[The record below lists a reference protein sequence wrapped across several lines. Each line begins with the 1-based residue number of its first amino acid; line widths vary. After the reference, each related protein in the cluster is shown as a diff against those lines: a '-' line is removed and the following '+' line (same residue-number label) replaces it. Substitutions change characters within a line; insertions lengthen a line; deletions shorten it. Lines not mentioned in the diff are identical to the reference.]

1 MYSCLP
7 RSCWQIIHLS
17 SGTCLYMF
25 LYTCLFIHLSAGA
38 VCTLEHTLVRKHR
51 GSSRSSQRYC
61 HRVALH
67 AGKSFSE
74 INCVIWQNCW
84 IASSYRNQL
93 ITSSAESSNDVILA
107 ALPTRD
113 ISRSEVDARRRLLS
127 SMEFSSL
134 SGLQNSFFYNSVS
147 QKHCKMA
154 VIVIPNS
161 RKLRVKCQLED
172 WVYLDLDYCVY
183 SLGANTTGWSW

>member
-1 MYSCLP
+1 
-7 RSCWQIIHLS
+7 
-17 SGTCLYMF
+17 MF

-38 VCTLEHTLVRKHR
+38 VCTLEHTIVRKHR
-51 GSSRSSQRYC
+51 GSSRSSQRHC

-93 ITSSAESSNDVILA
+93 ITSSADDLMTSFWRNCRHVILPKWGWCMTT
-107 ALPTRD
+107 LIVLHRIQCTIRFT
-113 ISRSEVDARRRLLS
+113 E
-127 SMEFSSL
+127 
-134 SGLQNSFFYNSVS
+134 QFFYNSVS

-154 VIVIPNS
+154 VIVIPN
-161 RKLRVKCQLED
+161 RGKLRVACLLED
-172 WVYLDLDYCVY
+172 WVYLDLDCCVY

>member
-38 VCTLEHTLVRKHR
+38 VCTLEHTIVRKHR
-51 GSSRSSQRYC
+51 GSSRSSQRHC

-93 ITSSAESSNDVILA
+93 ITSSADDLMTSFWRHYRHVTLA
-107 ALPTRD
+107 
-113 ISRSEVDARRRLLS
+113 EVRLMHDDAYCPPWNSVHYQVYRTVFSTTAFHKNTVKWPSLS
-127 SMEFSSL
+127 SPTAENC
-134 SGLQNSFFYNSVS
+134 G
-147 QKHCKMA
+147 
-154 VIVIPNS
+154 
-161 RKLRVKCQLED
+161 
-172 WVYLDLDYCVY
+172 
-183 SLGANTTGWSW
+183 